1 MLIIKGVYLYY
12 LSLKKLF
19 LSSLKEFIFQ
29 TKIYNK
35 LLDSNI
41 PSRFFFYPNP
51 FLLSPLFDHKNFLYK
66 ITKNDTSAFWEDVAD
81 KKEKKNLHTFLWLS
95 LIDRKSSSEI
105 IQKIILE
112 WITIYGN
119 YKKDSWSNNVINS
132 RVISWISN
140 SDIILNKSTPEF
152 QKLFL
157 KYLVKQVNFIKKN
170 FKNISED
177 QKKIKISATLIL
189 SGLVFKEYYNNY
201 NLGLKELKK
210 IILNFFD
217 KDGFPKSKNAEN
229 LILCLQYFILTKEWI
244 KNAQE
249 PIPDYLEDII
259 EKNITCLNS
268 LNNPSEKLPLFNGVT
283 DKSLKKFFEYLEKL
297 NYKLNKNLNFVGNI
311 QIVKNKKTSLFFETG
326 EPPQYDYSKDYQS
339 GPFSF
344 EYFSEKSKIITN
356 CGYGRKISKKMQLM
370 SKFTSAQSTLCID
383 NTSVVKF
390 KKNYFVNSINDA
402 TIKNTF
408 KVSEITR
415 NEDKKKIIIS
425 ATHNA
430 YLNKFGY
437 LHKRLIEVS
446 KKNEQIIGTDT
457 LINKKNIQDETKF
470 SIRFHVFPGISTI
483 RTLSGKSILLQI
495 SKNKSWIFLSNNRNI
510 EVEKSLFLAGNRVL
524 KNNCIVIYGSTRNE
538 NIDIQW
544 ELKKSN

>member
-1 MLIIKGVYLYY
+1 ML
-12 LSLKKLF
+12 
-19 LSSLKEFIFQ
+19 
-29 TKIYNK
+29 
-35 LLDSNI
+35 
-41 PSRFFFYPNP
+41 
-51 FLLSPLFDHKNFLYK
+51 
-66 ITKNDTSAFWEDVAD
+66 
-81 KKEKKNLHTFLWLS
+81 
-95 LIDRKSSSEI
+95 KSS
-105 IQKIILE
+105 
-112 WITIYGN
+112 
-119 YKKDSWSNNVINS
+119 
-132 RVISWISN
+132 
-140 SDIILNKSTPEF
+140 
-152 QKLFL
+152 
-157 KYLVKQVNFIKKN
+157 
-170 FKNISED
+170 

-229 LILCLQYFILTKEWI
+229 LILFLQYFILTKEWI